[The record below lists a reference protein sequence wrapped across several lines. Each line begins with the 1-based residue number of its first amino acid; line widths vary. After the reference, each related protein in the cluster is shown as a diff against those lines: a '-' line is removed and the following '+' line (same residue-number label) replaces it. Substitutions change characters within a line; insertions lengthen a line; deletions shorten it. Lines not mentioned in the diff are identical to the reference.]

1 MEFVIIWFIV
11 GLVSAKY
18 SVPDIAAAVKGNPVP
33 SHERRMERL
42 RQTGADTSHQRQPG
56 TVREALRATVDN
68 AAERAAITR
77 QAKHDGKLRSLEERR
92 EHIADSAYE
101 RQKAKAQRGSGIVGA
116 FARARGLLSDLRE
129 RRTEGQAWRENAR
142 RESLPQTTDLV
153 EDQVVDEPA
162 DTGEGPDNVV
172 PLRRRDED
180 TDSSREP
187 AESSESESENPADT
201 DELTDEQA
209 QTVRQWRAGLVTG
222 EDPAVP
228 PRQWQALPVRW
239 RARLLDEAVRAGA
252 DPWCTDANLQRRRVV
267 ELDREAAELMHENPS
282 CPTAIESE
290 LDRGQGRAAP
300 QERSET
306 DNVTE
311 QNGEPAMP
319 EQSQPEHTEIQ
330 QAVPEAS
337 QESGPSYE
345 TTNLTLTL
353 QRVQAS
359 SNACHGQVS
368 SHDQRLAELQSEHTA
383 LGTQI
388 AGLEAQIA
396 ALQGHKNAGEQIRQL
411 QQAQEQ
417 LAAAQNE
424 VSEQIT
430 HTGNALEAYQ
440 AAGGFFD
447 GAHAEFSRHVA
458 GQDFYTA
465 ESDAGDKEFLTQG

>member
-142 RESLPQTTDLV
+142 RESLPETTDLV
-153 EDQVVDEPA
+153 EDQVVDESA
-162 DTGEGPDNVV
+162 DNGEGPDNVV
-172 PLRRRDED
+172 PLRRRD

-187 AESSESESENPADT
+187 AESSEPESENPADT
-201 DELTDEQA
+201 DELSAEQA
-209 QTVRQWRAGLVTG
+209 QSSDG
-222 EDPAVP
+222 DPS
-228 PRQWQALPVRW
+228 R
-239 RARLLDEAVRAGA
+239 
-252 DPWCTDANLQRRRVV
+252 
-267 ELDREAAELMHENPS
+267 
-282 CPTAIESE
+282 PTEIESD
-290 LDRGQGRAAP
+290 LDRGQDRAAP

-311 QNGEPAMP
+311 QNGESAMT
-319 EQSQPEHTEIQ
+319 EQQSQPEQTQMSQ
-330 QAVPEAS
+330 QDGTDE
-337 QESGPSYE
+337 ESGPSYE
-345 TTNLTLTL
+345 TPGLTATL
-353 QRVQAS
+353 QRTRAS
-359 SNACHGQVS
+359 SAGCHSQVTS
-368 SHDQRLAELQSEHTA
+368 YDQRLASLRAEYTA
-383 LGTQI
+383 LTTQI
-388 AGLEAQIA
+388 SGIETQIGS
-396 ALQGHKNAGEQIRQL
+396 LQQEENAGEQIRRL
-411 QQAQEQ
+411 TAAQEH
-417 LAAAQNE
+417 LANSQRE
-424 VSEQIT
+424 VAEQIT
-430 HTGNALEAYQ
+430 HATNTLQAYEA
-440 AAGGFFD
+440 AAAEFD
-447 GAHAEFSRHVA
+447 GAHSEFSRQLT
-458 GQDFYTA
+458 GQDFYM
-465 ESDAGDKEFLTQG
+465 SQAGAGSKKFLSQG